1 MTFGTGPC
9 RESTARWTDAPY
21 GGGPGMLMRPEPF
34 FGAVRDVAAKD
45 ERVPYVVLMTPQGVP
60 MTQPLVESL
69 AGRDRLVVLCGRYE
83 GVDERICSLVD
94 LQVSLGDYVVT
105 GGELPAMVLMDA
117 VVRLLPGVLGDDESA
132 MQESFSW
139 GLLEYPQYTRPSS
152 YEGMDVPD
160 VLLSGDHARIAR
172 WRRAQAVIRTARR
185 RPDLLEG
192 ADLTEAERRIA
203 QTASFEHDDGTS
215 DE

>member
-1 MTFGTGPC
+1 
-9 RESTARWTDAPY
+9 
-21 GGGPGMLMRPEPF
+21 
-34 FGAVRDVAAKD
+34 
-45 ERVPYVVLMTPQGVP
+45 
-60 MTQPLVESL
+60 
-69 AGRDRLVVLCGRYE
+69 
-83 GVDERICSLVD
+83 
-94 LQVSLGDYVVT
+94 
-105 GGELPAMVLMDA
+105 
-117 VVRLLPGVLGDDESA
+117 VLGDDESA